1 MPSPAGEGIENAG
14 SSRPGAGK
22 KVPLRREG
30 DRYKNNLEGMP
41 PRRKGA
47 GVFFF
52 FDGQRGEQ
60 EIGDFLFRDYG
71 DRLKRMVT

>member
-22 KVPLRREG
+22 RIPLRREG
-30 DRYKNNLEGMP
+30 DRYKTAWRNAATEGG
-41 PRRKGA
+41 GA

-52 FDGQRGEQ
+52 FFLGQHSEE
-60 EIGDFLFRDYG
+60 EIKLP
-71 DRLKRMVT
+71 LVTS